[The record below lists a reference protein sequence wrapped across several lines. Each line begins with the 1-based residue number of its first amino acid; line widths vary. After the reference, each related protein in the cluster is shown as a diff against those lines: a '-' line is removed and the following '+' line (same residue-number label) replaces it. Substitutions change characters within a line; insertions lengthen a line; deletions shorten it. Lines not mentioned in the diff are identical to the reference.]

1 MFSYI
6 LGPGPYLHADSSP
19 IRPLRHRL
27 CHSFHKRGKW
37 CLERVPPPLR
47 TGRTGFK
54 AGTVGS
60 LLDAWTSLCSRPSLA
75 SASSSLPAT
84 ALAPSAQSC
93 GPVTWAGPGG
103 AEGPEGQQ
111 HRCKMRNPTPWDG
124 EAFGFLSR
132 VPCGQNRP
140 GSRLRAWEGLSD
152 PGQGLRRCKVSGGGG
167 RTGGAVFLEKG
178 VTKSAK
184 D

>member
-124 EAFGFLSR
+124 EAFGFLSPGKAADSLYSAVLAHR
-132 VPCGQNRP
+132 SVWEKNFPPPGGCGAGCDALSWTTSVPP
-140 GSRLRAWEGLSD
+140 S
-152 PGQGLRRCKVSGGGG
+152 P
-167 RTGGAVFLEKG
+167 
-178 VTKSAK
+178 
-184 D
+184 